1 MRFSLVIAAHN
12 EGAALWKTVASCIET
27 CSGLD
32 YEIVVVDDA
41 SFDDSLIEL
50 QHRFPNV
57 RILTLPERLGASPAK
72 ALGAQ
77 ESRGEVLVFLD
88 GHCKPEGNAI
98 ERLVEGV
105 EQLQGQA
112 ILTPTVAALNV
123 ERWST
128 SSGQLGH
135 GYFVNLEDLHCGWL
149 PLSELEPVQE
159 KRRQLYESPALIG
172 CALAISRQLYDDLQ
186 GFDRHMRLWG
196 VEDLDFGLKCWLMG
210 YRILHDP
217 EAVVGHRFRK
227 TFDNYRVPLA
237 QLAVNQLRMARKNFT
252 DGVWSAWLASCR
264 ERYQGDLPD
273 YPEGLWAR
281 IWELFQERRESVEHQ
296 RSYLLARRRHDE
308 FWYAAKFGLG
318 WPRLFQNNLSQG
330 RGLEPP
336 VGSISS
342 FSASSLTSPSP
353 SPSPPPPGPQPPPTP
368 PCEEEDPECPCQE
381 NCSCESS
388 NPASGQGP
396 VRFLNAS
403 EGPVKYVN
411 GQIVLHAVDLTS
423 SGFGS
428 SWSHQRSYDN
438 QLSSSADLGQ
448 GYHWLVFNWPY
459 LVEDESGNVTV
470 VRSTDRSLWFGQ
482 SGGQYTGK
490 YGAKSSLVHDAENGV
505 FVLTSPG
512 GQRQE
517 YYDFTHLELPGLFV
531 RQVARGGEVTE
542 VFAYTDSGRIQEIRR
557 SGNVGA
563 SLLTEAFVYQYD
575 ASDRVTSVL
584 LRRQLGA
591 GAWQDVRQAVYEY
604 YNGTESFGSLGDL
617 KRVRIQVP
625 TSSGWTDS
633 DISYYRYYTSSDLSN
648 GFIHGLKFVV
658 EPTAYAR
665 MLEKGLDPLTISDE
679 DLAKYADNL
688 FQYDGMQRVVLER
701 IEAGSR
707 TFTFEYT
714 EGSSAG
720 NPNDWATRTKET
732 RPDNSVMIV
741 YSNSIGQALIQE
753 LQSGSD
759 SWIEAFH
766 YDTHN
771 RLLWRANRSAV
782 ISYNDSQPDLAIQ
795 LRASSGLI
803 ETTEYYSTTG
813 SGAAAGYVSAR
824 KLQNGSAAT
833 PVLQQTL
840 EYAAYTVENVT
851 IHPVSKQTV
860 YRNEAGTD
868 PIQTTYD
875 YSFYSGTFQIQQTTT
890 TLPVVS
896 SAQNGTGVAATRKTY
911 QDTLGRTTWSM
922 DERGFINHYVY
933 DLGTGAILQQ
943 IQDVNTSIVS
953 GAPAGWTSPT
963 GGGLN
968 LVTDYQHDELGRITE
983 TLGPLHSIDIGGTAT
998 SIRRANWN
1006 VYDDVLDAVYSG
1018 SGYFVPA
1025 TSTYTLINPVSI
1037 TVRNPKGR
1045 VVEQIQAVSSSTSGS
1060 LASIISAAGS
1070 GSAAFPQSSYTRW
1083 HTFQYTNCCKL
1094 KSERLYYNIPSSGIG
1109 TEGVNYNQTTYGYDK
1124 MNRRNR
1130 TLTPGG
1136 TITRLVHDVRGLV
1149 LSQWVGTSDDGG
1161 TLTDPSGGGSS
1172 ASNNMVVIS
1181 ESEYDQGQDGGDGNL
1196 TRRTLHVDAT
1206 NVRVT
1211 RFAYDWRNRSIET
1224 DGEIDYFEKRTYDN
1238 LNRLIKTER
1247 YNTTATGNL
1256 LSRAET
1262 LFDDRSRVYR
1272 TIQYGVNPSTGA
1284 VGNAL
1289 TSNVWFDASG
1299 NAIQSL
1305 LAGSKLFTKTTYDS
1319 LGRSIAL
1326 YSGYTPTGSTN
1337 DPTSVAGDVI
1347 LEQLETLYD
1356 AASNTVQTTNRQRYH
1371 NAPDT
1376 QLGALANPASS
1387 PKARL
1392 TYSASYQDAL
1402 GREIAVATYGTNGGS
1417 SFTRS
1422 ATIPARSD
1430 TVLITSTAYNSRGE
1444 AFQSIDPSG
1453 KEDRTIYDD
1462 AGRQIE
1468 QIENYQATPSS
1479 GSGNGCAPSNDENIT
1494 VQFTYNSD
1502 GQIHKRIV
1510 LNTETGDQTTEYIY
1524 GTTLTDSD
1532 LASNLLLREEIYPD
1546 SASSSDRV
1554 KHTYNRQS
1562 EPTGL
1567 TDQNGS
1573 VHAFNFDLLGRRTQ
1587 DRITTLGSGVDGA
1600 LRRIETGYD
1609 VRGNANRITSFDSPN
1624 VGSGT
1629 VVNEVKYNFNDFNQ
1643 SIQTFQSH
1651 SGAVNSATT
1660 PSVQVAFASG
1670 SANTIRQVSITY
1682 PNGRT
1687 VTSNYGS
1694 AGSITDSCGQVASL
1708 IDSDGGSTHL
1718 ADYLYL
1724 GLGTVVQQDST
1735 QANLRYTLIDLAG
1748 SNDPGTGDIYAG
1760 LDRFSRIKDLR
1771 WRSTSTNSDL
1781 SRIRYGYD
1789 RASSRIWRENPSDTN
1804 RHYDWLYSNDGMHRL
1819 HDAQRGQL
1827 NAGHTAIT
1835 SPQFGQCWTLDE
1847 TGNWQGFRQ
1856 DDDGNGSWDL
1866 IQARTS
1872 NPVNEITDIDNTTGS
1887 SWSTPA
1893 YDANGNTTLIPRPDL
1908 GTNKSM
1914 IATWDAWNR
1923 LVKLVNPDNSQTLVE
1938 FAYDGRNLRIV
1949 NKEYASGTLSATRHL
1964 YYTDS
1969 WQALEERVNTSTA
1982 PERQHVWGIRYIDDL
1997 VLRDRHTNADGTLDE
2012 RLYHLPDANWN
2023 VTAVVDTSGSVQE
2036 RIEYTPYGQLQFL
2049 APSFGLRSASSYDI
2063 RTTYTSRECIPEI
2076 KLYDFRNRWYDPGL
2090 GRFYS
2095 RDPIKYKGSNWNLF
2109 AYVDGSPQD
2118 KFDPTGL
2125 APPRSPAGYGNYCGP
2140 TRAAICMAGPGGTFI
2155 PAPGQPAPIDALDA
2169 ACMVHDCCL
2178 AGPWEVLS
2186 ECFKPVCNPAF
2197 CASMAA
2203 FSCGATYTDPQ
2214 KLYDC
2219 QYMKWKAMAL
2229 FCPGPTP
2236 PSNTL

>member
-1 MRFSLVIAAHN
+1 
-12 EGAALWKTVASCIET
+12 
-27 CSGLD
+27 
-32 YEIVVVDDA
+32 
-41 SFDDSLIEL
+41 
-50 QHRFPNV
+50 
-57 RILTLPERLGASPAK
+57 
-72 ALGAQ
+72 
-77 ESRGEVLVFLD
+77 
-88 GHCKPEGNAI
+88 
-98 ERLVEGV
+98 
-105 EQLQGQA
+105 
-112 ILTPTVAALNV
+112 
-123 ERWST
+123 
-128 SSGQLGH
+128 
-135 GYFVNLEDLHCGWL
+135 
-149 PLSELEPVQE
+149 
-159 KRRQLYESPALIG
+159 
-172 CALAISRQLYDDLQ
+172 
-186 GFDRHMRLWG
+186 
-196 VEDLDFGLKCWLMG
+196 
-210 YRILHDP
+210 
-217 EAVVGHRFRK
+217 
-227 TFDNYRVPLA
+227 
-237 QLAVNQLRMARKNFT
+237 
-252 DGVWSAWLASCR
+252 
-264 ERYQGDLPD
+264 
-273 YPEGLWAR
+273 
-281 IWELFQERRESVEHQ
+281 
-296 RSYLLARRRHDE
+296 
-308 FWYAAKFGLG
+308 
-318 WPRLFQNNLSQG
+318 
-330 RGLEPP
+330 
-336 VGSISS
+336 
-342 FSASSLTSPSP
+342 
-353 SPSPPPPGPQPPPTP
+353 
-368 PCEEEDPECPCQE
+368 
-381 NCSCESS
+381 
-388 NPASGQGP
+388 
-396 VRFLNAS
+396 LNAS

-517 YYDFTHLELPGLFV
+517 YYDFTHLELPGLFF

-633 DISYYRYYTSSDLSN
+633 DISYYRYYTGSDLSN

-665 MLEKGLDPLTISDE
+665 MLEKGLDPLAISDD

-840 EYAAYTVENVT
+840 EYAAYTLENVT

-875 YSFYSGTFQIQQTTT
+875 YSFHSGTFQIQQTTT

-896 SAQNGTGVAATRKTY
+896 SAQNGTGVAATRKNY

-953 GAPAGWTSPT
+953 GAPAGWTTPT

-968 LVTDYQHDELGRITE
+968 LVTDYQHDELGRITQ

-1018 SGYFVPA
+1018 NGYFVPA

-1045 VVEQIQAVSSSTSGS
+1045 VVEQISATASSTLGT
-1060 LASIISAAGS
+1060 LASIIAAAGS

-1083 HTFQYTNCCKL
+1083 RTFQYTNCCKL

-1136 TITRLVHDVRGLV
+1136 TITRLVHDVRGLI

-1161 TLTDPSGGGSS
+1161 TLTDPSGAGSS

-1181 ESEYDQGQDGGDGNL
+1181 ENEYDSGQDGGDGNL

-1206 NVRVT
+1206 TVRVT

-1238 LNRLIKTER
+1238 LNRVIKTER
-1247 YNTTATGNL
+1247 YNTTASGNL

-1284 VGNAL
+1284 VSGSQTYDTTYDQAN
-1289 TSNVWFDASG
+1289 NVLR
-1299 NAIQSL
+1299 QEP
-1305 LAGSKLFTKTTYDS
+1305 AGVMAYQVFAYDS
-1319 LGRSIAL
+1319 LGRRVSE
-1326 YSGYTPTGSTN
+1326 T
-1337 DPTSVAGDVI
+1337 DPLSHTRLLA
-1347 LEQLETLYD
+1347 YD
-1356 AASNTVQTTNRQRYH
+1356 AANNLTAVTDSVGKVWTSGFDPIGRLVRSSNPLAQSTIYGFNVAGEQATVTNPLGQTTTSTFDAAGRLKTVADPLNKITRYAYDADG
-1371 NAPDT
+1371 NQISVTDPNNLT
-1376 QLGALANPASS
+1376 TASTFDYLD
-1387 PKARL
+1387 RL
-1392 TYSASYQDAL
+1392 VKVTDPLNHTTEFSYNLIGELTSQSDAKHHSTSHVYDAL
-1402 GREIAVATYGTNGGS
+1402 GRKISTTDRLSHTTNFAWNALGLQASLTDAQNQTTSYVYDDYARLFQTIWPDHAAGSVPGDAGYGITQVEYDPLNRVFRTTDQLGDTVTHNYDLAGRLLS
-1417 SFTRS
+1417 RDYRTRANSPSGTISDSDSFTYDANSNMLS
-1422 ATIPARSD
+1422 AASGRYTN
-1430 TVLITSTAYNSRGE
+1430 TV
-1444 AFQSIDPSG
+1444 AF
-1453 KEDRTIYDD
+1453 TYDD
-1462 AGRQIE
+1462 AGRKSSEALTISGQTYSCSTQYDSAGQVSKLIYPNTSE
-1468 QIENYQATPSS
+1468 VTRTYTARGQLETIRLGTTTIDTRTYDDGGRMTASSYNNGVSESRSYNNDNTLATINYTGASIGNLAYTWDANKNKTAETISGVMSGYGFSAAYDFEDRLTSWNRADSTLNQSWNLSPVGNWNSITENASTQNRTHSPANEILTAASQDVFHDPKGNMTLIPSS
-1479 GSGNGCAPSNDENIT
+1479 LRPTASSLSLKWDFNNKLRAADTNNDSTDDVFYLWDALGRRVGRTAGGSTTIYFQNDQQTLADYVAGTSSSAPA
-1494 VQFTYNSD
+1494 FTYIWGSYIDELVLRTSSAGNYYFHRNQQYSIIAATTSAGAIAERYAYTAYGQLAFFNASGTPIAGSAIDNRYTYTGREWDNSLALY
-1502 GQIHKRIV
+1502 HYRARM
-1510 LNTETGDQTTEYIY
+1510 Y
-1524 GTTLTDSD
+1524 DSF
-1532 LASNLLLREEIYPD
+1532 AGRFCT
-1546 SASSSDRV
+1546 R
-1554 KHTYNRQS
+1554 
-1562 EPTGL
+1562 
-1567 TDQNGS
+1567 
-1573 VHAFNFDLLGRRTQ
+1573 DLLGYFDGDNLYAAYWNLSGMDPTGNTLETQ
-1587 DRITTLGSGVDGA
+1587 CEDQCGRLYPHWYQYHLFVGCISGCH
-1600 LRRIETGYD
+1600 
-1609 VRGNANRITSFDSPN
+1609 NNR
-1624 VGSGT
+1624 
-1629 VVNEVKYNFNDFNQ
+1629 EVQAAWECY
-1643 SIQTFQSH
+1643 S
-1651 SGAVNSATT
+1651 
-1660 PSVQVAFASG
+1660 
-1670 SANTIRQVSITY
+1670 
-1682 PNGRT
+1682 
-1687 VTSNYGS
+1687 
-1694 AGSITDSCGQVASL
+1694 SCMIDIHTCPECL
-1708 IDSDGGSTHL
+1708 IGG
-1718 ADYLYL
+1718 
-1724 GLGTVVQQDST
+1724 G
-1735 QANLRYTLIDLAG
+1735 LAG
-1748 SNDPGTGDIYAG
+1748 QIEIVRSHIPVPKPPDLRWPGTGPWTTMNRIIAERLRG
-1760 LDRFSRIKDLR
+1760 LGCEKMAD
-1771 WRSTSTNSDL
+1771 
-1781 SRIRYGYD
+1781 
-1789 RASSRIWRENPSDTN
+1789 A
-1804 RHYDWLYSNDGMHRL
+1804 MHR
-1819 HDAQRGQL
+1819 A
-1827 NAGHTAIT
+1827 
-1835 SPQFGQCWTLDE
+1835 
-1847 TGNWQGFRQ
+1847 
-1856 DDDGNGSWDL
+1856 
-1866 IQARTS
+1866 
-1872 NPVNEITDIDNTTGS
+1872 
-1887 SWSTPA
+1887 
-1893 YDANGNTTLIPRPDL
+1893 
-1908 GTNKSM
+1908 
-1914 IATWDAWNR
+1914 
-1923 LVKLVNPDNSQTLVE
+1923 
-1938 FAYDGRNLRIV
+1938 
-1949 NKEYASGTLSATRHL
+1949 ATR
-1964 YYTDS
+1964 
-1969 WQALEERVNTSTA
+1969 VN
-1982 PERQHVWGIRYIDDL
+1982 
-1997 VLRDRHTNADGTLDE
+1997 NA
-2012 RLYHLPDANWN
+2012 
-2023 VTAVVDTSGSVQE
+2023 
-2036 RIEYTPYGQLQFL
+2036 
-2049 APSFGLRSASSYDI
+2049 
-2063 RTTYTSRECIPEI
+2063 
-2076 KLYDFRNRWYDPGL
+2076 
-2090 GRFYS
+2090 
-2095 RDPIKYKGSNWNLF
+2095 
-2109 AYVDGSPQD
+2109 
-2118 KFDPTGL
+2118 
-2125 APPRSPAGYGNYCGP
+2125 
-2140 TRAAICMAGPGGTFI
+2140 PGGT
-2155 PAPGQPAPIDALDA
+2155 APGRIANGIIIT
-2169 ACMVHDCCL
+2169 
-2178 AGPWEVLS
+2178 E
-2186 ECFKPVCNPAF
+2186 
-2197 CASMAA
+2197 AA
-2203 FSCGATYTDPQ
+2203 FSITCSTTCT
-2214 KLYDC
+2214 L
-2219 QYMKWKAMAL
+2219 QYL
-2229 FCPGPTP
+2229 N
-2236 PSNTL
+2236 SQ